1 MVHRFPLPSIPPLFQ
16 GMIVLR
22 NYKLGK
28 YPGAEKAPSF
38 FGYGQAP
45 VTLLF
50 GNLNLIGQG
59 WKINSGNL
67 PSLVMIMLKSIYWF
81 QSADKDSLYMKSV
94 TDTTYG
100 VQIRKIGNMDTIFF
114 LNSQLGNKNIVF
126 RLFSFPNSQNSI
138 ALNLHNHL

>member
-1 MVHRFPLPSIPPLFQ
+1 
-16 GMIVLR
+16 
-22 NYKLGK
+22 
-28 YPGAEKAPSF
+28 
-38 FGYGQAP
+38 
-45 VTLLF
+45 
-50 GNLNLIGQG
+50 
-59 WKINSGNL
+59 
-67 PSLVMIMLKSIYWF
+67 MIMLKSIYWF